1 MAPMKSLP
9 SLLSAMLLAAPA
21 MASVS
26 LEFQLGGV
34 EVPPGSI
41 AVLVAD
47 TADNGFVPPSTV
59 SGATLAAGET
69 IGADDVIIAVF
80 SPSDLAEWGALE
92 GFAAFAPEI
101 RYEDLGL
108 EEGQTLTL
116 YVFPDRSSGE
126 PIRSGE
132 PFVSYRTADLGEITA
147 NSTMGFALPP
157 DGGAHLLATLA
168 PANGGT
174 ADLSMVD
181 LAALPYGSGD
191 GQLQDQLSPAAVH
204 TYFFELAGAGF
215 LDLSG
220 TGGNGLRAELY
231 GPDGALVA
239 ASGNAGAFSIIEDL
253 SAGWHVLRVFRE
265 PGGSGDLDYTLAF
278 SPEGTVAP
286 DLAVG
291 ANALTLIGT
300 DVFNG
305 LPGQTATLTSRKAR
319 PVIGHASLANRG
331 GKPEILGL
339 RGSGGSPLCAIV
351 YLGDAG
357 NVTSAIVTGTFRSPE
372 MSRTDDPLAFRILF
386 TPNKKKLTRKRG
398 GRPVTLRRTFASTL
412 QTAATTTTAAPDT
425 ASIQVLTR

>member
-9 SLLSAMLLAAPA
+9 PLLSAMLLAAPA

-47 TADNGFVPPSTV
+47 RADDGFVPPSTV

-80 SPSDLAEWGALE
+80 APSELAEWGALE

-101 RYEDLGL
+101 RYEDLGVA
-108 EEGQTLTL
+108 EGQSLTL
-116 YVFPDRSSGE
+116 HVFPDRLAGE

-147 NSTMGFALPP
+147 DNTMEFALPP

-181 LAALPYGSGD
+181 LAALPYEGGD

-239 ASGNAGAFSIIEDL
+239 ASGNAGAFSIFEDL
-253 SAGWHVLRVFRE
+253 PAGWHVLRIFRE
-265 PGGSGDLDYTLAF
+265 PGGAGDFDYTLAF
-278 SPEGTVAP
+278 SSEATVAL

-291 ANALTLIGT
+291 GNALTLIGR
-300 DVFNG
+300 DVFDG
-305 LPGQTATLTSRKAR
+305 LPGQTVTADFTQGQTGDRTCLPREPWWESGDPGAARQWRK
-319 PVIGHASLANRG
+319 
-331 GKPEILGL
+331 
-339 RGSGGSPLCAIV
+339 SPLRHR
-351 YLGDAG
+351 LSRRLRKRDRRDRDGHLPLSRNEPDG
-357 NVTSAIVTGTFRSPE
+357 RSP
-372 MSRTDDPLAFRILF
+372 SPSASSFPPT
-386 TPNKKKLTRKRG
+386 KRN
-398 GRPVTLRRTFASTL
+398 
-412 QTAATTTTAAPDT
+412 
-425 ASIQVLTR
+425 